1 MSGGALDG
9 LLVADFS
16 RVLAGPLATMV
27 LGDLGADVV
36 KVERP
41 GSGDDTRSWGSSYF
55 LALNRNKRSLVL
67 DLADDGDRALARELI
82 LRADVLVESFRP
94 GLMATFGL
102 DLAALREGN
111 PRLVTCSVSA
121 FGPDAQLPGYDLLA
135 QAMAGWMSVTG
146 EPNGPP
152 LKVGAPLADVIC
164 GLHAAIGI
172 LAALRAG
179 GGQHVDVSL
188 MQSALAALTNQAS
201 AVLNE
206 QRVPRR
212 SGNRHPSIT
221 PYETFAAAD
230 GELVIACGNDA
241 IFGSLC
247 DVLGAP
253 ELAADERFATN
264 EARAAHRAELGS
276 ALAPRLAT
284 RTVADWVER
293 LRAARVPAGPVN
305 DIAQAFAFAEE
316 VGLAPIDVTGGV
328 GTVRAPYGLSE
339 TPATVRLAPPGLGE
353 HDEEIRRWLARPAP
367 SRPSPGGSAS
377 GA

>member
-1 MSGGALDG
+1 MPRGALDG

-27 LGDLGADVV
+27 LGDLGAEVI

-41 GSGDDTRSWGSSYF
+41 DGGDDTRAWGTSYH
-55 LALNRNKRSLVL
+55 LALNRNKRSLTL
-67 DLADDGDRALARELI
+67 DLGDGPDRAMARELA

-94 GLMATFGL
+94 GLMAGWDLEL
-102 DLAALREGN
+102 DELRAVN

-121 FGPDAQLPGYDLLA
+121 FGAGASLPGYDLLA

-146 EPNGPP
+146 EPDGPP

-172 LAALRAG
+172 LGALRAG

-206 QRVPRR
+206 GRLPQRT
-212 SGNRHPSIT
+212 GNHHPSIT

-230 GELVIACGNDA
+230 GELVIACGNDT
-241 IFGSLC
+241 IFRSLC
-247 DVLGAP
+247 TALDAP
-253 ELAADERFATN
+253 GLADDERFATN
-264 EARAAHRAELGS
+264 DARCAHRGALEAELG
-276 ALAPRLAT
+276 PRLVT
-284 RTVADWVER
+284 RTVTEWVER
-293 LRAARVPAGPVN
+293 LRAARVPAGPVH
-305 DIAQAFAFAEE
+305 DIEQAFAFAEGI
-316 VGLAPIDVTGGV
+316 GLAPVDATGGV
-328 GTVRAPYGLSE
+328 ATVRPPYGLSE
-339 TPATVRLAPPGLGE
+339 TPATVRLPPPALGE
-353 HDEEIRRWLARPAP
+353 HDGEIRRWLTAP
-367 SRPSPGGSAS
+367 RTSRPSPGGSAW

>member
-1 MSGGALDG
+1 MPRGALDG

-16 RVLAGPLATMV
+16 RVLAGPLATMI
-27 LGDLGADVV
+27 LGDLGADVI

-41 GSGDDTRSWGSSYF
+41 EGGDDTRAWGTSYY
-55 LALNRNKRSLVL
+55 LALNRNKRSMTL
-67 DLADDGDRALARELI
+67 DLNDEADRMLARELA

-94 GLMATFGL
+94 GLMADWGLGL
-102 DLAALREGN
+102 DALRVAN

-121 FGPDAQLPGYDLLA
+121 FGPDASMPGYDLLA

-146 EPNGPP
+146 EPDGPP

-172 LAALRAG
+172 LAAVRMG
-179 GGQHVDVSL
+179 SGQHVDVSL

-206 QRVPRR
+206 GRVPQR

-241 IFGSLC
+241 IFRSLC
-247 DVLGAP
+247 SALGAP
-253 ELAADERFATN
+253 GLADDERFISN
-264 EARAAHRAELGS
+264 NARAAHRDALGAE
-276 ALAPRLAT
+276 LAPRLAT
-284 RTVADWVER
+284 QPVAEWVER
-293 LRAARVPAGPVN
+293 LRAARVPAGPVH
-305 DIAQAFAFAEE
+305 DVAQALAFAEE
-316 VGLAPIDVTGGV
+316 IGLAPVDVTGGV
-328 GTVRAPYGLSE
+328 GTVRPPYGLSE
-339 TPATVRLAPPGLGE
+339 TPATVRLPPPGLGE
-353 HDEEIRRWLARPAP
+353 HDEEIRRWLAEPRT

-377 GA
+377 AA